1 MFYRTRPYR
10 TRAWLPA
17 LAIGVFQDF
26 RFGFRS
32 LSKRPIVTST
42 AILTL
47 AVGVGACT
55 VIFSAINAVLLR
67 PLPYRQSDRLV
78 RIHGNFMLLRME
90 NMGVRPREFLDYRA
104 ANRVFEDTA
113 AFELADLN
121 LTGRGE
127 PERLRGA
134 FVSSGLLGMLG
145 TRQQAGRLFDPA
157 EYAPGRDKV
166 AVISDSLWAERYGR
180 SADVIGTQINLSGS
194 SYSVI
199 GVMPPGF
206 GFQDLVRERLVRESY
221 DTLDVW
227 LPLAFTQ
234 QDLEHGG
241 WSLDVIGRL
250 KPGVTL
256 DQARADIGLIAN
268 GFIDRYPQYRGPH
281 GEDGGWQ
288 ATVFPLKDETV
299 GDARLSLLV
308 LLAAVGMLLLIA
320 CANVG
325 NLLLARGLERRREFA
340 IRSALGATSVRIL
353 RQLMI
358 ENLIIAAL
366 SACSGLVVAWWARD
380 LLIAIGAGSIPRVD
394 EVDLDA
400 RVLCFC
406 LLLSLVT
413 PFLFGLVPAIKLAR
427 NNLTDSLKQGERSAG
442 SGHGRLRGILVV
454 AEVALSMVLLI
465 SAGLLMRSF
474 IGLQRLNLGFN
485 PEGVLTAHLD
495 LPDSKYREPRRQAEF
510 FQLLLGRLG
519 PAAGAESSTV
529 FTTAFRDPFSI
540 EGQPF
545 DASNPSTAFHLLVGQ
560 GYFST
565 LQIPLLKG
573 REFNADDS
581 IGAPGV
587 AIINKALAD
596 RFFGSQDPLGRQ
608 IKVGA
613 PGRGPWLTIAGECG
627 DVHDRGPAEPAAPTL
642 YMAYEQV
649 PIESAILAVRYSND
663 VSQASA
669 TIRREIGAVD
679 KDQPVYR
686 IESFKD
692 RIAGTIASP
701 RLNALL
707 LLSFS
712 LIALAL
718 AIVGVYV
725 VISYSVSQ
733 RVHEIGIRMA
743 VGAGAPDI
751 VRLVVR
757 QGLSL
762 TLAGIALG
770 TIGALLS
777 TRLLSALLFNL
788 SPTDPLTFIAVP
800 LILSIAAL
808 VACCGPALKAS
819 RVDPVSLLRRE

>member
-1 MFYRTRPYR
+1 MLYRTRLYR

-26 RFGFRS
+26 RYGFRA
-32 LSKRPIVTST
+32 LLKRPLVTST
-42 AILTL
+42 AVLTL
-47 AVGVGACT
+47 ALGIGACG

-90 NMGVRPREFLDYRA
+90 NMGVRPREFLDYREG
-104 ANRVFEDTA
+104 NRVFEDTA
-113 AFELADLN
+113 AFELADFN

-134 FVSSGLLGMLG
+134 FVSSGLFELLG

-157 EYAPGRDKV
+157 EYAPGRDNV

-180 SADVIGTQINLSGS
+180 SADVIGTQIILSGS
-194 SYSVI
+194 SYTVI
-199 GVMPPGF
+199 GVMPSGF
-206 GFQDLVRERLVRESY
+206 GFQDLVRERS

-234 QDLEHGG
+234 QDLEQGG

-250 KPGVTL
+250 KSGLTP
-256 DQARADIGLIAN
+256 DQARTDIGLIAN

-308 LLAAVGMLLLIA
+308 LLGAVGMLLLIA

-340 IRSALGATSVRIL
+340 IRSALGATRVRIL
-353 RQLMI
+353 RQQMI

-366 SACSGLVVAWWARD
+366 SAGSGLVVAWWARD
-380 LLIAIGAGSIPRVD
+380 LLIALGAGSIPRVD
-394 EVDLDA
+394 EVHLDA
-400 RVLCFC
+400 RVLSFC
-406 LLLSLVT
+406 LLLSAMT
-413 PFLFGLVPAIKLAR
+413 PFLFGLLPAIKLAG
-427 NNLTDSLKQGERSAG
+427 NNPAYSLKQGARSAG
-442 SGHGRLRGILVV
+442 SGHGRLRGTLVV
-454 AEVALSMVLLI
+454 AEVALSLVLLI

-485 PEGVLTAHLD
+485 PEGLVTARVD

-545 DASNPSTAFHLLVGQ
+545 DASNPSTAFHLLVGP

-565 LQIPLLKG
+565 LQIPLFKG
-573 REFNADDS
+573 REFSTDDS

-596 RFFGSQDPLGRQ
+596 RFFGSQNPLDRQ

-613 PGRGPWLTIAGECG
+613 PGRGPWLTIVGVCG
-627 DVHDRGPAEPAAPTL
+627 DVRDRGPAEPAVPTL
-642 YMAYEQV
+642 YVAYEQA
-649 PIESAILAVRYSND
+649 PIESAILAVRYSNG
-663 VSQASA
+663 VSEASA

-692 RIAGTIASP
+692 RLAGTIASP

-733 RVHEIGIRMA
+733 RLAEIGIRMA
-743 VGAGAPDI
+743 VGAGAADI
-751 VRLVVR
+751 ARLVVR

-762 TLAGIALG
+762 VLAGIALG

-788 SPTDPLTFIAVP
+788 SPTDPLTFTSIP
-800 LILSIAAL
+800 LILSIVAL
-808 VACCGPALKAS
+808 LACCGPALKAS
-819 RVDPVSLLRRE
+819 RVDPVGLMRRE

>member
-1 MFYRTRPYR
+1 M
-10 TRAWLPA
+10 
-17 LAIGVFQDF
+17 GVFQDF
-26 RFGFRS
+26 RYGFRA

-42 AILTL
+42 AVLTL
-47 AVGVGACT
+47 ALGVGSCT

-90 NMGVRPREFLDYRA
+90 NIGVRPREFLDYRA

-134 FVSSGLLGMLG
+134 FVSSGLLELLG

-157 EYAPGRDKV
+157 EYAVGRDNV

-180 SADVIGTQINLSGS
+180 SADVIGTQINLNGS

-206 GFQDLVRERLVRESY
+206 GFQDLVRERS
-221 DTLDVW
+221 DALDVW
-227 LPLAFTQ
+227 LPLAFTE

-256 DQARADIGLIAN
+256 DQARADIGIIAN

-288 ATVFPLKDETV
+288 ATVFPIKDETV
-299 GDARLSLLV
+299 GEARLSLLV
-308 LLAAVGMLLLIA
+308 LLGAVGMLLLIA

-325 NLLLARGLERRREFA
+325 NLLLARGLERSREFA
-340 IRSALGATSVRIL
+340 IRSAVGATRVRIL

-366 SACSGLVVAWWARD
+366 SAGSGLVVAWWARD
-380 LLIAIGAGSIPRVD
+380 LLIAIGAGSIPRIDAVH
-394 EVDLDA
+394 LDA

-406 LLLSLVT
+406 LSLSAVT
-413 PFLFGLVPAIKLAR
+413 PFLFGLLPAIKLAG
-427 NNLTDSLKQGERSAG
+427 NDLTDSLKPGERSAG
-442 SGHGRLRGILVV
+442 SAHGRLRGTLVV
-454 AEVALSMVLLI
+454 AEVALSLVLLI

-485 PEGVLTAHLD
+485 PDGVLTAHLD
-495 LPDSKYREPRRQAEF
+495 LPDSKYREPRLQAEF
-510 FQLLLGRLG
+510 FQQLLGRLG
-519 PAAGAESSTV
+519 SAAGADSSTL

-540 EGQPF
+540 GGQPF
-545 DASNPSTAFHLLVGQ
+545 DASNPSTAFHLLVGPS
-560 GYFST
+560 YFST

-596 RFFGSQDPLGRQ
+596 RFFGSQDPLDRQ

-613 PGRGPWLTIAGECG
+613 PGGPWLTIVGVCG
-627 DVHDRGPAEPAAPTL
+627 DVRDRGPAEPAAPTL
-642 YMAYEQV
+642 YMAYEQA
-649 PIESAILAVRYSND
+649 PIESAILAVRDSNG
-663 VSQASA
+663 VAQGAA

-679 KDQPVYR
+679 KDQPIYR
-686 IESFKD
+686 IEDFKD
-692 RIAGTIASP
+692 RMAGTIASP

-733 RVHEIGIRMA
+733 RLHEIGIRMA
-743 VGAGAPDI
+743 VGAGAADI
-751 VRLVVR
+751 ARLVVR

-762 TLAGIALG
+762 ALAGIALG

-788 SPTDPLTFIAVP
+788 SPTDPLTFISIP

-808 VACCGPALKAS
+808 LACCGPALKAS
-819 RVDPVSLLRRE
+819 RVNPVGLMRRE